1 MVLLVAEA
9 AACAKRADLKGKDHE
24 STVVFF
30 SSGEAACAK
39 RADLKNK
46 DHEII
51 VVL

>member
-1 MVLLVAEA
+1 MVLFVAGA
-9 AACAKRADLKGKDHE
+9 AAYAESADLRGKDHE
-24 STVVFF
+24 SSVVFF

-39 RADLKNK
+39 RPDLKNK